1 MSDAARRDTAHQLG
15 TTLRAPLPAAFDRL
29 TDTELAELDR
39 LLHDALR
46 RRADNLDA
54 AIDTSLDYVP
64 RLMRPAVKKALGL

>member
-1 MSDAARRDTAHQLG
+1 MSDAARQLG
-15 TTLRAPLPAAFDRL
+15 DALRAPLPAAFERL
-29 TDTELAELDR
+29 TDSELTELDR

-46 RRADNLDA
+46 RHAANLDA